1 MDSGHGEEP
10 RGSAE
15 YAHPK
20 ELATHEMGFT
30 SPSPP
35 AKREAAP
42 KTLQC
47 GEDPGGL

>member
-1 MDSGHGEEP
+1 MLTQKSWLHITVTD
-10 RGSAE
+10 
-15 YAHPK
+15 
-20 ELATHEMGFT
+20 EMGFT